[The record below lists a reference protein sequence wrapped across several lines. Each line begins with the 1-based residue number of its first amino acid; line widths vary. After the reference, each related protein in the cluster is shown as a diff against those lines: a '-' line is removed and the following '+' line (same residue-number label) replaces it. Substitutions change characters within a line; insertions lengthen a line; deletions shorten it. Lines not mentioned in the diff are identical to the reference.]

1 MKKQHEFKIG
11 DRVAK
16 ATATY
21 YEDEYSDG
29 KEVPIYYDPDGDG
42 LILGE
47 VTDVSTKGK
56 ITVKFDGSLRGT
68 EVLEAKDLMT
78 EKDGK
83 ARYSELETEFA
94 VIEKQVAAKVKE
106 VAKGIREAN
115 KLAKKTGRPLAQMSY
130 EIIYRDL
137 YSAMDD
143 AGWRTSSF
151 GC

>member
-1 MKKQHEFKIG
+1 MKKAYQIG

-16 ATATY
+16 ATARS

-29 KEVPIYYDPDGDG
+29 KDVPLYYDPDGDG
-42 LILGE
+42 LRLGE

-56 ITVKFDGSLRGT
+56 ITVKWDGAYGRT

-78 EKDGK
+78 EEAGK
-83 ARYSELETEFA
+83 ARYSELEAEFA
-94 VIEKQVAAKVKE
+94 VIEKQIAAKVKE

-115 KLAKKTGRPLAQMSY
+115 KLAKKTGRPLAQMGY
-130 EIIYRDL
+130 DIIYRDL